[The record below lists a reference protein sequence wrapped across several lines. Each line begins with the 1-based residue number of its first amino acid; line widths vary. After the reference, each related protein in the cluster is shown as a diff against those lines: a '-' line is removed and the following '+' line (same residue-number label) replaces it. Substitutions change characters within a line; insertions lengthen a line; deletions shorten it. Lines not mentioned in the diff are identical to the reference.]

1 MAHAVSERAEGIL
14 RDRLCGRRRGIN
26 MTEREAKK
34 ELLRRAKDIDAT
46 VRVGKDGVTENLNN
60 EIVEQL
66 KKKRLIK
73 VKVLNNSDS
82 DTKDVAE
89 QITTATGS
97 VAVDVRGGVILLADK
112 RTWDSMCQKKFD

>member
-1 MAHAVSERAEGIL
+1 
-14 RDRLCGRRRGIN
+14 

-46 VRVGKDGVTENLNN
+46 VRVGKDGVTESLNN

-66 KKKRLIK
+66 KKRRLIK

-82 DTKDVAE
+82 DAGDVAGE
-89 QITTATGS
+89 ITAATDS
-97 VAVDVRGGVILLADK
+97 VAVDVRGGVILLTDR
-112 RTWDSMCQKKFD
+112 RTWESLCQKKFD

>member
-1 MAHAVSERAEGIL
+1 
-14 RDRLCGRRRGIN
+14 

-97 VAVDVRGGVILLADK
+97 VAVDVRGGVILLAGK

>member
-1 MAHAVSERAEGIL
+1 
-14 RDRLCGRRRGIN
+14 

-46 VRVGKDGVTENLNN
+46 VRVGKDGVTESLNN

-112 RTWDSMCQKKFD
+112 RTWDSMYQKKFD

>member
-1 MAHAVSERAEGIL
+1 
-14 RDRLCGRRRGIN
+14 

-97 VAVDVRGGVILLADK
+97 VALDVRGCVILLADK

>member
-1 MAHAVSERAEGIL
+1 
-14 RDRLCGRRRGIN
+14 

-46 VRVGKDGVTENLNN
+46 VRVGKDGVTASLNN
-60 EIVEQL
+60 EIAEQL

-82 DTKDVAE
+82 DT
-89 QITTATGS
+89 
-97 VAVDVRGGVILLADK
+97 
-112 RTWDSMCQKKFD
+112 

>member
-1 MAHAVSERAEGIL
+1 
-14 RDRLCGRRRGIN
+14 

-73 VKVLNNSDS
+73 VKVRNNSDS

>member
-1 MAHAVSERAEGIL
+1 
-14 RDRLCGRRRGIN
+14 

-46 VRVGKDGVTENLNN
+46 VRVGKDGVTESLNN

-73 VKVLNNSDS
+73 VKVLNNSD
-82 DTKDVAE
+82 TKDVAE

-97 VAVDVRGGVILLADK
+97 VAVDIRGGVILLADK

>member
-1 MAHAVSERAEGIL
+1 
-14 RDRLCGRRRGIN
+14 

-66 KKKRLIK
+66 KRRRLIK

-82 DTKDVAE
+82 DTGDVSE
-89 QITTATGS
+89 QITTATDS
-97 VAVDVRGGVILLADK
+97 VAVDVRGGVILLTDR
-112 RTWDSMCQKKFD
+112 RTWESLCQKKFD